1 MNDLEKLKNHF
12 EGFKNLEFINSKSVQ
27 SRVDAFERFCQKGV
41 PSLKQEHWK
50 YSPLSKDLI
59 QFQNLKFSLNQ
70 DKSFNYIHFEKFDHY
85 KILLKDGVLIS
96 EEVKEEGLEITKYK
110 QDQFYEI
117 KKNQILDFNNAFFTP
132 GFEIRVDSNVNI
144 KKPIVIYNYF
154 SKDFDGNNINNKNF
168 IYLDKN
174 SKAEIYEKNIFE
186 DEKDLFFTKNL
197 DIELEQDAN
206 LVKYYLN
213 STNNNKTIYNFIRSK
228 LEQNSE
234 FEKFNFSHNVSSCR
248 DEIIADL
255 NGTNAFVSL
264 NNIQHLSQKCFHEI
278 KWEINHNE
286 ENTRSSQFVK
296 SALHDDSVAAFQG
309 KIFVDSKA
317 QKTDG
322 YQLSRAL
329 LLSDRS
335 KFLAKPE
342 LEIYADDVKCSHG
355 SSSGSIDQESIFY
368 LRSRGIN
375 EQQAKRMMIEGF
387 LAEVIN
393 KVKNEDVRNI
403 FYNKLNEINNT

>member
-12 EGFKNLEFINSKSVQ
+12 EGFKNLEFINSESIQ

-59 QFQNLKFSLNQ
+59 HFQNLKFSLNQ
-70 DKSFNYIHFEKFDHY
+70 DKSFNDAHFEKFDHY
-85 KILLKDGVLIS
+85 RVLLKDGALIS
-96 EEVKEEGLEITKYK
+96 EDIKEEGLEITKYK

-117 KKNQILDFNNAFFTP
+117 KKNQILDFNNAFFSP
-132 GFEIRVDSNVNI
+132 GFEISVDSNTNI

-154 SKDFDGNNINNKNF
+154 SKEFDGNNINNKNF

-197 DIELEQDAN
+197 DVELEQDAN

-228 LEQNSE
+228 LKQSSE

-335 KFLAKPE
+335 KFLSKPE

-403 FYNKLNEINNT
+403 FYNKLNEINNA

>member
-12 EGFKNLEFINSKSVQ
+12 EGFKNLEFINSESVQ

-70 DKSFNYIHFEKFDHY
+70 DKSFNDTHFEKFDHY
-85 KILLKDGVLIS
+85 KVLLKDGVLIS
-96 EEVKEEGLEITKYK
+96 DDIKEEGLEITKYK

-132 GFEIRVDSNVNI
+132 GFEIKVDSNASI

-186 DEKDLFFTKNL
+186 DEKNLFFTKNL

-228 LEQNSE
+228 LKQNSE

-335 KFLAKPE
+335 KFLSKPE

-393 KVKNEDVRNI
+393 KVKNEDIRNI
-403 FYNKLNEINNT
+403 FYNKLNEINNA

>member
-1 MNDLEKLKNHF
+1 MIDIEKLKNHF
-12 EGFKNLEFINSKSVQ
+12 KYFKNSGLVNSESIKD
-27 SRVDAFERFCQKGV
+27 RTDAFERFCQKGV
-41 PSLKQEHWK
+41 PTLKQEYWK
-50 YSPLSKDLI
+50 YSPLSKDLL
-59 QFQNLKFSLNQ
+59 QFENLKFAVNQ
-70 DKSFNYIHFEKFDHY
+70 NEYFDKAKYEKFDHY
-85 KILLKDGVLIS
+85 QIVLKDGILIS
-96 EEVKEEGLEITKYK
+96 DNINDEGLEISKYK
-110 QDQFYEI
+110 KDNFYEI
-117 KKNQILDFNNAFFTP
+117 KKNQILDFNNAFFTS
-132 GFEIRVDSNVNI
+132 GYEIKVDKNYNV

-154 SKDFDGNNINNKNF
+154 SKEFEGNNINNKNF
-168 IYLDKN
+168 IFLDENAKT
-174 SKAEIYEKNIFE
+174 EIYEKNIFDKE
-186 DEKDLFFTKNL
+186 NLIFFTKNL
-197 DIELEQDAN
+197 DIELKKGAN

-213 STNNNKTIYNFIRSK
+213 STNKNKTIYNFIRSK
-228 LEQNSE
+228 LDANSQ

-255 NGTNAFVSL
+255 NGKDAFVSL

-309 KIFVDSKA
+309 KIYVESKA

-329 LLSDRS
+329 LLSDKS
-335 KFLAKPE
+335 KFLSKPE

-355 SSSGSIDQESIFY
+355 SSSGSIDEDSIFY

-375 EQQAKRMMIEGF
+375 EVDAKKMMIEGF

-393 KVKNEDVRNI
+393 KISNEKIRNI
-403 FYNKLNEINNT
+403 FFNKLGEINNS

>member
-1 MNDLEKLKNHF
+1 MIDIEKLKNHF
-12 EGFKNLEFINSKSVQ
+12 KYFKNSGLVNSESIKD
-27 SRVDAFERFCQKGV
+27 RTDAFERFCQKGV
-41 PSLKQEHWK
+41 PTLKQEYWK
-50 YSPLSKDLI
+50 YSPLSKDLL
-59 QFQNLKFSLNQ
+59 QFENLKFAVNQ
-70 DKSFNYIHFEKFDHY
+70 NEYFDKAKYEKFDHY
-85 KILLKDGVLIS
+85 QIVLKDGILIS
-96 EEVKEEGLEITKYK
+96 DNINDEGLEISKYK
-110 QDQFYEI
+110 KDNFYEI
-117 KKNQILDFNNAFFTP
+117 KKNQILDFNNAFFTS
-132 GFEIRVDSNVNI
+132 GYEIKVDKNYNV

-154 SKDFDGNNINNKNF
+154 SKEFEGNNINNKNF
-168 IYLDKN
+168 IFLDENAKT
-174 SKAEIYEKNIFE
+174 EIYEKNIFDKE
-186 DEKDLFFTKNL
+186 NLIFFTKNL
-197 DIELEQDAN
+197 DIELKKGAN

-213 STNNNKTIYNFIRSK
+213 STNKNKTIYNFIRSK
-228 LEQNSE
+228 LDGNSQ

-255 NGTNAFVSL
+255 NGKDAFVSL

-309 KIFVDSKA
+309 KIYVESKA

-329 LLSDRS
+329 LLSDKS
-335 KFLAKPE
+335 KFLSKPE

-355 SSSGSIDQESIFY
+355 SSSGSIDEDSIFY

-375 EQQAKRMMIEGF
+375 EVDAKKMMIEGF

-393 KVKNEDVRNI
+393 KISNEKIRNI
-403 FYNKLNEINNT
+403 FFNKLGEINNS

>member
-1 MNDLEKLKNHF
+1 MIDIEKLKNHF
-12 EGFKNLEFINSKSVQ
+12 KYFKNSGLVNSESIKD
-27 SRVDAFERFCQKGV
+27 RTDAFERFCQKGV
-41 PSLKQEHWK
+41 PTLKQEYWK
-50 YSPLSKDLI
+50 YSPLSKDLL
-59 QFQNLKFSLNQ
+59 QFKNLKFAVNQ
-70 DKSFNYIHFEKFDHY
+70 NEYFDKAKYEKFDHY
-85 KILLKDGVLIS
+85 QIVLKDGILIS
-96 EEVKEEGLEITKYK
+96 DNINDEGLEISKYK
-110 QDQFYEI
+110 KDNFYEI
-117 KKNQILDFNNAFFTP
+117 KKNQILDFNNAFFTS
-132 GFEIRVDSNVNI
+132 GYEIKVDKNYNV

-154 SKDFDGNNINNKNF
+154 SKEFEGNNINNKNF
-168 IYLDKN
+168 IFLDENAKT
-174 SKAEIYEKNIFE
+174 EIYEKNIFDKE
-186 DEKDLFFTKNL
+186 NLIFFTKNL
-197 DIELEQDAN
+197 DIELKKGAN

-213 STNNNKTIYNFIRSK
+213 STNKNKTIYNFIRSK
-228 LEQNSE
+228 LDANSQ

-255 NGTNAFVSL
+255 NGKDAFVSL

-309 KIFVDSKA
+309 KIYVESKA

-329 LLSDRS
+329 LLSDKS
-335 KFLAKPE
+335 KFLSKPE

-355 SSSGSIDQESIFY
+355 SSSGSIDEDSIFY

-375 EQQAKRMMIEGF
+375 EVDAKKMMIEGF

-393 KVKNEDVRNI
+393 KISNEKIRNI
-403 FYNKLNEINNT
+403 FFNKLGEINNS

>member
-12 EGFKNLEFINSKSVQ
+12 QDFKNLEFINSESIQ
-27 SRVDAFERFCQKGV
+27 SRIDAFQRFCQKGI
-41 PSLKQEHWK
+41 PSLKQEYWK
-50 YSPLSKDLI
+50 YSPLSKDLV

-70 DKSFNYIHFEKFDHY
+70 DKSFNDKYIEKFDHY

-96 EEVKEEGLEITKYK
+96 EDIKEEGLEITKYK
-110 QDQFYEI
+110 QNYFYEI

-132 GFEIRVDSNVNI
+132 GFEIKVDSNSSI

-168 IYLDKN
+168 IFLAKN
-174 SKAEIYEKNIFE
+174 SKAQIYEKNIFE
-186 DEKDLFFTKNL
+186 DEKVLFFTKNL
-197 DIELEQDAN
+197 DIELEQDSN
-206 LVKYYLN
+206 LVKYYFN
-213 STNNNKTIYNFIRSK
+213 STNKNKTIYNFIRTK
-228 LEQNSE
+228 LKQNSE
-234 FEKFNFSHNVSSCR
+234 LEKFNFSHNVSSCR

-264 NNIQHLSQKCFHEI
+264 NNIQHLSQKCYHEI

-296 SALHDDSVAAFQG
+296 SALHDQSVAAFQG

-329 LLSDRS
+329 LLSDQS

-393 KVKNEDVRNI
+393 KIKNEDVKNI
-403 FYNKLNEINNT
+403 FYKKLNEINNI

>member
-1 MNDLEKLKNHF
+1 MIDIEKLKSHF
-12 EGFKNLEFINSKSVQ
+12 KDFKNSGLANSDSIKD
-27 SRVDAFERFCQKGV
+27 RTDAFERFCQKGI
-41 PSLKQEHWK
+41 PTLKQEYWK
-50 YSPLSKDLI
+50 YSPLSKDLA
-59 QFQNLKFSLNQ
+59 QFENLKFAVNEDEYF
-70 DKSFNYIHFEKFDHY
+70 DKTNYEKFDHHQ
-85 KILLKDGVLIS
+85 IVLKDGILIS
-96 EEVKEEGLEITKYK
+96 EDVNEEGLEIAKYK
-110 QDQFYEI
+110 KDNFYEI
-117 KKNQILDFNNAFFTP
+117 KKNQILDFNNAFFTS
-132 GFEIRVDSNVNI
+132 GYEIKVEKNYKV

-154 SKDFDGNNINNKNF
+154 SKNFVGNNINNKNF
-168 IYLDKN
+168 IFLDEN
-174 SKAEIYEKNIFE
+174 SKAEIYEKNIFDKE
-186 DEKDLFFTKNL
+186 NLIFFTKNL
-197 DIELEQDAN
+197 DIELKKDAS

-213 STNNNKTIYNFIRSK
+213 STNKNKTIYNFIRSK
-228 LEQNSE
+228 LGPNSQ

-255 NGTNAFVSL
+255 NGKNSFVSL

-309 KIFVDSKA
+309 KIFVESKA

-329 LLSDRS
+329 LLSDES
-335 KFLAKPE
+335 KFLSKPE

-355 SSSGSIDQESIFY
+355 SSSGRIDEDSIFY
-368 LRSRGIN
+368 LRSRGIS
-375 EQQAKRMMIEGF
+375 ESDAKKMMIEGF

-393 KVKNEDVRNI
+393 KIKNEKIRNI
-403 FYNKLNEINNT
+403 FFNKLSEINNS